1 MAEVGKLYL
10 VSTPIGNLQD
20 ISKRAL
26 KVLTEVDEVVCEEQ
40 RVGSTLMKRLGI
52 ETPITLLNEH
62 NETGQTT
69 VLLKYLKQ
77 GKTLALISDAGTPV
91 FADPGLELV
100 RGAIRLKVSVIPVPG
115 ASSLMSALVCSG
127 FSLNEFHYA
136 GFLPRQTGARLDRLK
151 SLREIRTLLIILETP
166 YRLNALLKDLNK
178 IFNTNTRSVLAMNLT
193 QGNEDFFRGTLAEMQ
208 KHFSLNPF
216 KGEFVLMLD
225 NQSDKKYRGKRS
237 SFPKEFDPYSRK

>member
-1 MAEVGKLYL
+1 
-10 VSTPIGNLQD
+10 
-20 ISKRAL
+20 
-26 KVLTEVDEVVCEEQ
+26 
-40 RVGSTLMKRLGI
+40 MKRLGI

-62 NETGQTT
+62 NETVQTAI
-69 VLLKYLKQ
+69 LLKSLKQ
-77 GKTLALISDAGTPV
+77 GKILALISDAGTPV

-100 RGAIRLKVSVIPVPG
+100 LGAIRLKVSVIPVPG

-127 FSLNEFHYA
+127 FSLNEFHFA
-136 GFLPRQTGARLDRLK
+136 GFLPRQTGVRLDRLK

-178 IFNTNTRSVLAMNLT
+178 IFNNNTRSVLAMNLT
-193 QGNEDFFRGTLAEMQ
+193 QENEDFFRGTLVEMQ

-237 SFPKEFDPYSRK
+237 SFPKELDPYSRK

>member
-1 MAEVGKLYL
+1 M

-26 KVLTEVDEVVCEEQ
+26 SVLTEVDEVVCEEQ

-52 ETPITLLNEH
+52 DTPITLLNEH
-62 NETGQTT
+62 NETRQTT
-69 VLLKYLKQ
+69 ILLKSLKQ

-127 FSLNEFHYA
+127 FSLNEFHFA
-136 GFLPRQTGARLDRLK
+136 GFLPRQTEARLDRLK

-178 IFNTNTRSVLAMNLT
+178 IFNVKTRSVLAMNLT
-193 QGNEDFFRGTLAEMQ
+193 QENEDFFRGTLAEMQ

-225 NQSDKKYRGKRS
+225 NQSDKNFRKKKVLSLKNLIHIRGNKI
-237 SFPKEFDPYSRK
+237 RKMTSY

>member
-1 MAEVGKLYL
+1 MAEIGKLYL

-26 KVLTEVDEVVCEEQ
+26 SVLTEVDEVVCEEQ

-52 ETPITLLNEH
+52 DTPITLLNEH
-62 NETGQTT
+62 NEIGQTSI
-69 VLLKYLKQ
+69 LLKSLKH

-115 ASSLMSALVCSG
+115 VSSLMSALVCSG
-127 FSLNEFHYA
+127 FSLNEFHFA

-178 IFNTNTRSVLAMNLT
+178 IFSTNTRSVLGMNLT
-193 QGNEDFFRGTLAEMQ
+193 QENEDFFRGTLAEMQ

-216 KGEFVLMLD
+216 RGEFVLMLD
-225 NQSDKKYRGKRS
+225 NQSDKNFRRKKS
-237 SFPKEFDPYSRK
+237 SFSKELDSYSMK

>member
-1 MAEVGKLYL
+1 MTEVGKLYL

-26 KVLTEVDEVVCEEQ
+26 SVLTEVDEVVCEEQ

-52 ETPITLLNEH
+52 DTPITLLNEH
-62 NETGQTT
+62 NEIGQTAI
-69 VLLKYLKQ
+69 LLKSLKQ
-77 GKTLALISDAGTPV
+77 GKSLALISDAGTPV

-115 ASSLMSALVCSG
+115 ATSLMSALVCSG
-127 FSLNEFHYA
+127 FSLKEFHFA

-151 SLREIRTLLIILETP
+151 SLKEIRTLLIILETP

-193 QGNEDFFRGTLAEMQ
+193 QENEDFFRGTLAEMQ

-225 NQSDKKYRGKRS
+225 NQSDKNFRRKRNFFS
-237 SFPKEFDPYSRK
+237 KELDPYSRK

>member
-1 MAEVGKLYL
+1 M
-10 VSTPIGNLQD
+10 VSTPIGNIQD
-20 ISKRAL
+20 ISKRAQS
-26 KVLTEVDEVVCEEQ
+26 VLTEVDEVVCEEQ

-52 ETPITLLNEH
+52 DTPITLLNEH

-69 VLLKYLKQ
+69 ILLKSLKQ

-127 FSLNEFHYA
+127 FSLKEFHYA
-136 GFLPRQTGARLDRLK
+136 GFLPRQTGARMHRLK
-151 SLREIRTLLIILETP
+151 SLREIRTILIILETP

-178 IFNTNTRSVLAMNLT
+178 IFNNNTRSVLAMNLT
-193 QGNEDFFRGTLAEMQ
+193 QENEDFFRGTLAEMQ

-237 SFPKEFDPYSRK
+237 SFPKELDPYSRK

>member
-1 MAEVGKLYL
+1 M

-26 KVLTEVDEVVCEEQ
+26 SVLTEVDEVVCEEQ
-40 RVGSTLMKRLGI
+40 RVGSTLMKRLDI
-52 ETPITLLNEH
+52 DTPITLLNEH
-62 NETGQTT
+62 NETGETAI
-69 VLLKYLKQ
+69 LLKSLKQ
-77 GKTLALISDAGTPV
+77 GKTMALISDAGTPV

-100 RGAIRLKVSVIPVPG
+100 RGAIRLKASVIPVPG

-127 FSLNEFHYA
+127 FSLNEFHFA
-136 GFLPRQTGARLDRLK
+136 GFLPRQTGARMDRLK

-178 IFNTNTRSVLAMNLT
+178 IFNVNTRSVLAMNLT
-193 QGNEDFFRGTLAEMQ
+193 QENEDFFRGTLAEMQ

-225 NQSDKKYRGKRS
+225 NQSDQKFRRKGSKFSR
-237 SFPKEFDPYSRK
+237 ELDPYSRI

>member
-1 MAEVGKLYL
+1 
-10 VSTPIGNLQD
+10 
-20 ISKRAL
+20 
-26 KVLTEVDEVVCEEQ
+26 
-40 RVGSTLMKRLGI
+40 
-52 ETPITLLNEH
+52 
-62 NETGQTT
+62 
-69 VLLKYLKQ
+69 
-77 GKTLALISDAGTPV
+77 LISDAGTPV

-136 GFLPRQTGARLDRLK
+136 GFLPRQAGARLDRLK
-151 SLREIRTLLIILETP
+151 NLREIRTLLIILETP

-178 IFNTNTRSVLAMNLT
+178 IFNVNTRSVLAMNLT
-193 QGNEDFFRGTLAEMQ
+193 QENEDFFRGTLAEMQ

-225 NQSDKKYRGKRS
+225 NQSDKNFRRKRS
-237 SFPKEFDPYSRK
+237 SFSKELDSYSRK

>member
-1 MAEVGKLYL
+1 MAEIGKLYL

-26 KVLTEVDEVVCEEQ
+26 SVLTEVDEVVCEEQ
-40 RVGSTLMKRLGI
+40 RVGSTLIKRLGI
-52 ETPITLLNEH
+52 ETPLTLLNEH
-62 NETGQTT
+62 NETGQTAI
-69 VLLKYLKQ
+69 LLESLKQ

-136 GFLPRQTGARLDRLK
+136 GFLPRQAGARLDRLK
-151 SLREIRTLLIILETP
+151 NLREIRTLLIILETP

-178 IFNTNTRSVLAMNLT
+178 IFNVNTRSVLAMNLT
-193 QGNEDFFRGTLAEMQ
+193 QENEDFFRGTLAEMQ

-225 NQSDKKYRGKRS
+225 NQSDKNFRRKRS
-237 SFPKEFDPYSRK
+237 SFSKELDSYSRK

>member
-26 KVLTEVDEVVCEEQ
+26 SVLTEVDEVVCEEQ

-52 ETPITLLNEH
+52 DTPITLLNEH
-62 NETGQTT
+62 NETVQTAI
-69 VLLKYLKQ
+69 LLKSLKQ
-77 GKTLALISDAGTPV
+77 GKILALISDAGTPV
-91 FADPGLELV
+91 FADPGFELV
-100 RGAIRLKVSVIPVPG
+100 SGAIRLKVSVIPVPG

-127 FSLNEFHYA
+127 FSLNEFHFA

-178 IFNTNTRSVLAMNLT
+178 IFNNNTRSVLAMNLT
-193 QGNEDFFRGTLAEMQ
+193 QENEDFFRGTLVEMQ

-237 SFPKEFDPYSRK
+237 SFPKELDPYSRK

>member
-26 KVLTEVDEVVCEEQ
+26 NVLIKVDVVVCEEQ

-62 NETGQTT
+62 NETDQSTI
-69 VLLKYLKQ
+69 LLKSLKQ

-127 FSLNEFHYA
+127 FSLNEFHFA
-136 GFLPRQTGARLDRLK
+136 GFLPRQTEARLDRLK
-151 SLREIRTLLIILETP
+151 SLRKIWTLLIILETP

-178 IFNTNTRSVLAMNLT
+178 IFNNKTRSVLAMNLT
-193 QGNEDFFRGTLAEMQ
+193 QENEDFFRGTLAEMQ

-237 SFPKEFDPYSRK
+237 

>member
-26 KVLTEVDEVVCEEQ
+26 SVLTEVDEVVCEEL

-52 ETPITLLNEH
+52 DTPITLLNEH
-62 NETGQTT
+62 NENGQTT
-69 VLLKYLKQ
+69 ILLKSLKQ

-127 FSLNEFHYA
+127 FSLNEFHFA
-136 GFLPRQTGARLDRLK
+136 GFLPRQTEARLDRLK

-178 IFNTNTRSVLAMNLT
+178 IFNVNNRSVLAMNLT
-193 QGNEDFFRGTLAEMQ
+193 QENEDFFRGTLAEMQ
-208 KHFSLNPF
+208 KHFSLKPF

-225 NQSDKKYRGKRS
+225 NQSDKKYRRKRS
-237 SFPKEFDPYSRK
+237 SFPKELDPYSRK

>member
-1 MAEVGKLYL
+1 MAEIGKLYL

-26 KVLTEVDEVVCEEQ
+26 SVLTEADEVVCEEQ

-52 ETPITLLNEH
+52 DTPIIFLNEH
-62 NETGQTT
+62 NEIGQTAI
-69 VLLKYLKQ
+69 LLKSLKQ
-77 GKTLALISDAGTPV
+77 GKSLALISDAGTPV

-100 RGAIRLKVSVIPVPG
+100 RGAIRLKASVIPVPG

-127 FSLNEFHYA
+127 FSLNEFHFA

-193 QGNEDFFRGTLAEMQ
+193 QENEDFFRGTLAEMQ
-208 KHFSLNPF
+208 KHFILNPF

-225 NQSDKKYRGKRS
+225 NQSDKNFR
-237 SFPKEFDPYSRK
+237 RKKKFFL

>member
-20 ISKRAL
+20 LSKRAL
-26 KVLTEVDEVVCEEQ
+26 SVLTEVDEVVCEEQ

-69 VLLKYLKQ
+69 ILLKSLKQ
-77 GKTLALISDAGTPV
+77 GKTMALISDAGTPV

-127 FSLNEFHYA
+127 FSLNEFHFA

-151 SLREIRTLLIILETP
+151 SLREIRTLLIILEAP

-178 IFNTNTRSVLAMNLT
+178 IFNINTRSVLAMNLT
-193 QGNEDFFRGTLAEMQ
+193 KENEDFFRGTLAEMQ

-237 SFPKEFDPYSRK
+237 SFPKELDPYSRK

>member
-1 MAEVGKLYL
+1 M
-10 VSTPIGNLQD
+10 VSTPIGNIQD

-26 KVLTEVDEVVCEEQ
+26 SVLTEVDEVVCEEQ

-52 ETPITLLNEH
+52 DTPISLLNEH
-62 NETGQTT
+62 NETGQTKI
-69 VLLKYLKQ
+69 LLKSLKQ

-100 RGAIRLKVSVIPVPG
+100 RGAIRLKVNVIPVPG

-127 FSLNEFHYA
+127 FSLNEFHFA
-136 GFLPRQTGARLDRLK
+136 GFLPRQTVARLDRLK

-178 IFNTNTRSVLAMNLT
+178 IFNVNTRSVLAKNLT
-193 QGNEDFFRGTLAEMQ
+193 QENEDFFRGTLAEMQ

-225 NQSDKKYRGKRS
+225 NQSDKNFRRKRS
-237 SFPKEFDPYSRK
+237 SFSKELDSYSRK

>member
-1 MAEVGKLYL
+1 M

-26 KVLTEVDEVVCEEQ
+26 SVLTEVDEVVCEEQ
-40 RVGSTLMKRLGI
+40 RVGSTLLKRLGI
-52 ETPITLLNEH
+52 DTPIILLNEH
-62 NETGQTT
+62 NEIGQTAI
-69 VLLKYLKQ
+69 LLKSLKQ
-77 GKTLALISDAGTPV
+77 GKSLALISDAGTPV

-100 RGAIRLKVSVIPVPG
+100 RGAIRLKVSVIPIPG

-127 FSLNEFHYA
+127 FSLNEFHFA

-178 IFNTNTRSVLAMNLT
+178 IFNVNTRSVLAMNLT
-193 QGNEDFFRGTLAEMQ
+193 QENEDFFRGTLAEMQ

-225 NQSDKKYRGKRS
+225 NQSDKNFRRKRS
-237 SFPKEFDPYSRK
+237 SFSKELDSYSRK

>member
-1 MAEVGKLYL
+1 MAEIGKLYL

-26 KVLTEVDEVVCEEQ
+26 NVLTEVDEVVCEEQ

-52 ETPITLLNEH
+52 DTPITLLNEH
-62 NETGQTT
+62 NETGQTAI
-69 VLLKYLKQ
+69 LLKSLKQ

-100 RGAIRLKVSVIPVPG
+100 RGAIRLKASVIPVPG

-127 FSLNEFHYA
+127 FSLNEFHFA

-193 QGNEDFFRGTLAEMQ
+193 QENEDFFRGTLAEMQ

-225 NQSDKKYRGKRS
+225 NQSDKNFRRKRS
-237 SFPKEFDPYSRK
+237 SFSKELDSYSRK

>member
-1 MAEVGKLYL
+1 MAEVGKLFL

-26 KVLTEVDEVVCEEQ
+26 NVLTEVDEVVCEEQ

-52 ETPITLLNEH
+52 ETSITLLNEH
-62 NETGQTT
+62 NETDQTT
-69 VLLKYLKQ
+69 ILLKSLKQ

-178 IFNTNTRSVLAMNLT
+178 IFNNNTRSVLAMNLT
-193 QGNEDFFRGTLAEMQ
+193 QENEDFFRGTLAEMK
-208 KHFSLNPF
+208 KHFSLQPF

-225 NQSDKKYRGKRS
+225 NQCDKKYRRKRS
-237 SFPKEFDPYSRK
+237 

>member
-26 KVLTEVDEVVCEEQ
+26 SVLTEVDEVVCEEQ

-52 ETPITLLNEH
+52 DTPITLLNEH
-62 NETGQTT
+62 NETSQTT
-69 VLLKYLKQ
+69 ILLKSLKQ

-100 RGAIRLKVSVIPVPG
+100 RGAIRLKASVIPVPG

-136 GFLPRQTGARLDRLK
+136 GFLPRQTGVRLDRMK

-166 YRLNALLKDLNK
+166 YRLNVLLKDLNK
-178 IFNTNTRSVLAMNLT
+178 VFNNNTRSVLARILLRKMKIFSAGLSP
-193 QGNEDFFRGTLAEMQ
+193 RCKSTL
-208 KHFSLNPF
+208 
-216 KGEFVLMLD
+216 V
-225 NQSDKKYRGKRS
+225 
-237 SFPKEFDPYSRK
+237 

>member
-1 MAEVGKLYL
+1 M

-20 ISKRAL
+20 ISKRAMS
-26 KVLTEVDEVVCEEQ
+26 VLTEVDEVVCEEQ

-52 ETPITLLNEH
+52 DTPITLLNEH
-62 NETGQTT
+62 NEIGQTAI
-69 VLLKYLKQ
+69 LLKSLKQ
-77 GKTLALISDAGTPV
+77 GKSLALISDAGTPV

-100 RGAIRLKVSVIPVPG
+100 RGAIRLKASVIPVPG

-136 GFLPRQTGARLDRLK
+136 GFLPRQAGARLDRLK
-151 SLREIRTLLIILETP
+151 SLREIRALLIILETP
-166 YRLNALLKDLNK
+166 YRLNSLLKDLNK

-193 QGNEDFFRGTLAEMQ
+193 QENEDFFRGTLAEMQ

-225 NQSDKKYRGKRS
+225 NQSDKNFRRKRS
-237 SFPKEFDPYSRK
+237 SFSKELDSYSRK

>member
-1 MAEVGKLYL
+1 M

-26 KVLTEVDEVVCEEQ
+26 SVLTEVDEVVCEEQ

-52 ETPITLLNEH
+52 DTPILLLNEH
-62 NETGQTT
+62 NEIGQTAI
-69 VLLKYLKQ
+69 LLKSLKQ

-136 GFLPRQTGARLDRLK
+136 GFLPRQAGARLDRLK
-151 SLREIRTLLIILETP
+151 NLREIRTLLIILETP

-178 IFNTNTRSVLAMNLT
+178 IFNVNTRSVLAMNLT
-193 QGNEDFFRGTLAEMQ
+193 QENEDFFRGTLAEMQ

-225 NQSDKKYRGKRS
+225 NQSDKNFRRKRS
-237 SFPKEFDPYSRK
+237 SFSKELDSYSRK

>member
-1 MAEVGKLYL
+1 MAEVGKLFL

-26 KVLTEVDEVVCEEQ
+26 SVLTEVDEVVCEEL

-62 NETGQTT
+62 NETGQTAI
-69 VLLKYLKQ
+69 LLKSLKQ
-77 GKTLALISDAGTPV
+77 GKTLALISMLELSV

-127 FSLNEFHYA
+127 FSLNEFYYA
-136 GFLPRQTGARLDRLK
+136 DSCPT
-151 SLREIRTLLIILETP
+151 S
-166 YRLNALLKDLNK
+166 
-178 IFNTNTRSVLAMNLT
+178 
-193 QGNEDFFRGTLAEMQ
+193 
-208 KHFSLNPF
+208 
-216 KGEFVLMLD
+216 
-225 NQSDKKYRGKRS
+225 
-237 SFPKEFDPYSRK
+237 

>member
-1 MAEVGKLYL
+1 
-10 VSTPIGNLQD
+10 
-20 ISKRAL
+20 
-26 KVLTEVDEVVCEEQ
+26 LTEVDEVVCEEQ

-69 VLLKYLKQ
+69 VLLKSLKQ

-127 FSLNEFHYA
+127 FSLNEFHFA

-178 IFNTNTRSVLAMNLT
+178 IFNVNTRSVLAMNLT
-193 QGNEDFFRGTLAEMQ
+193 QENEDFFRGTLAEMQ

-225 NQSDKKYRGKRS
+225 NQSDKNFRRKRS
-237 SFPKEFDPYSRK
+237 SFSKELDSFQEIKLERSHLSKVISSPG

>member
-1 MAEVGKLYL
+1 
-10 VSTPIGNLQD
+10 
-20 ISKRAL
+20 
-26 KVLTEVDEVVCEEQ
+26 
-40 RVGSTLMKRLGI
+40 MKRLGI
-52 ETPITLLNEH
+52 DTPITLLNEH
-62 NETGQTT
+62 NETGETAI
-69 VLLKYLKQ
+69 LLKSLKQ

-127 FSLNEFHYA
+127 FSLNEFHFA

-166 YRLNALLKDLNK
+166 YRLNPLLKDLNK
-178 IFNTNTRSVLAMNLT
+178 IFNNNTRSVLAMNLT
-193 QGNEDFFRGTLAEMQ
+193 QENEDFFRGTLAEMQ

-225 NQSDKKYRGKRS
+225 NQSDKNYRRKRS
-237 SFPKEFDPYSRK
+237 SFPKELDPYSRK

>member
-26 KVLTEVDEVVCEEQ
+26 SVLTEVDEVVCEEQ
-40 RVGSTLMKRLGI
+40 RVGSTLMKRLDI
-52 ETPITLLNEH
+52 DTPITLLNEH
-62 NETGQTT
+62 NETGQTSI
-69 VLLKYLKQ
+69 LLKSLKQ

-136 GFLPRQTGARLDRLK
+136 GFLPRQNGARLDRLK

-178 IFNTNTRSVLAMNLT
+178 IFNTNTRSVLGMNLT
-193 QGNEDFFRGTLAEMQ
+193 QENEDFFRGTLAEMQ

-216 KGEFVLMLD
+216 KGEFVLMFD
-225 NQSDKKYRGKRS
+225 NQSDKNYRRKRS
-237 SFPKEFDPYSRK
+237 KFSKELDPYSRK

>member
-1 MAEVGKLYL
+1 M

-26 KVLTEVDEVVCEEQ
+26 SVLTEVDEVVCEEL

-52 ETPITLLNEH
+52 DTPITLLNEH

-69 VLLKYLKQ
+69 ILLKSLKQ

-100 RGAIRLKVSVIPVPG
+100 RGAIRLKASVIPVPG

-127 FSLNEFHYA
+127 FSLNEFHFA

-151 SLREIRTLLIILETP
+151 SLREIRTLLIIPDFYQKMLKLGLFAQIVRYLKITP
-166 YRLNALLKDLNK
+166 K
-178 IFNTNTRSVLAMNLT
+178 ILSGARNVLGTPNLD
-193 QGNEDFFRGTLAEMQ
+193 Q
-208 KHFSLNPF
+208 
-216 KGEFVLMLD
+216 
-225 NQSDKKYRGKRS
+225 
-237 SFPKEFDPYSRK
+237 

>member
-20 ISKRAL
+20 ISKRAQN
-26 KVLTEVDEVVCEEQ
+26 VLTEVDEVVCEEQ

-52 ETPITLLNEH
+52 DTPITLLNEH

-69 VLLKYLKQ
+69 ILLKSLKQ

-100 RGAIRLKVSVIPVPG
+100 RGAIRLNVSVIPVPG
-115 ASSLMSALVCSG
+115 TSSLMSALVCSG

-136 GFLPRQTGARLDRLK
+136 GFLPRETGARLDRLK

-178 IFNTNTRSVLAMNLT
+178 IFNNNTRSVLAMNLT
-193 QGNEDFFRGTLAEMQ
+193 QENENFFRGTLVEMQ

-225 NQSDKKYRGKRS
+225 NQSDNKFRGKRS
-237 SFPKEFDPYSRK
+237 SFPKELDPYSRK

>member
-26 KVLTEVDEVVCEEQ
+26 SVLTEVDEVVCEEQ

-52 ETPITLLNEH
+52 DTPITLLNEH
-62 NETGQTT
+62 NEIGQTSI
-69 VLLKYLKQ
+69 LLTSLKQ
-77 GKTLALISDAGTPV
+77 GKTLSLISDAGTPV

-100 RGAIRLKVSVIPVPG
+100 RGAIRLKAIVIPVPG
-115 ASSLMSALVCSG
+115 ASSLMSALVCSC
-127 FSLNEFHYA
+127 FSLNEFHFA

-193 QGNEDFFRGTLAEMQ
+193 QENEDFFRGTLAEMQ

-225 NQSDKKYRGKRS
+225 NQSDKNFRKKRN
-237 SFPKEFDPYSRK
+237 SFFKELNSYSRK

>member
-1 MAEVGKLYL
+1 MAEIGKLYL

-26 KVLTEVDEVVCEEQ
+26 SVLTEVDEVVCEEL
-40 RVGSTLMKRLGI
+40 RVGTTLMKRLGI
-52 ETPITLLNEH
+52 DTPITLLNEH

-69 VLLKYLKQ
+69 ILLKSLKQ

-127 FSLNEFHYA
+127 FSLNEFHFA

-151 SLREIRTLLIILETP
+151 SLSEIRTLLIILETP

-178 IFNTNTRSVLAMNLT
+178 IFNVNT
-193 QGNEDFFRGTLAEMQ
+193 
-208 KHFSLNPF
+208 
-216 KGEFVLMLD
+216 
-225 NQSDKKYRGKRS
+225 
-237 SFPKEFDPYSRK
+237 

>member
-10 VSTPIGNLQD
+10 VSMPIGNLQD

-26 KVLTEVDEVVCEEQ
+26 SVLTEVDEVVCEEQ

-62 NETGQTT
+62 NETGQTAI
-69 VLLKYLKQ
+69 LLKSLKQ

-127 FSLNEFHYA
+127 FSLNEFHFA

-151 SLREIRTLLIILETP
+151 SLRDIRTLLIILETP

-193 QGNEDFFRGTLAEMQ
+193 QENEDFFRGTLAEMQ
-208 KHFSLNPF
+208 KHFSLSPF

-237 SFPKEFDPYSRK
+237 SFPKELDPYSRK